1 MSLDQGDGRGLS
13 DGGGTWRAALANTS
27 QTRRSSG
34 GFFLK
39 ENFVDLDEFTIV
51 PWLPMVC
58 AECGDELVLSRSGH
72 QLCANRL
79 CKEGFD
85 VRVVPQFATRRCS

>member
-1 MSLDQGDGRGLS
+1 MAVAPGARRLPINLKP
-13 DGGGTWRAALANTS
+13 AARPAGS
-27 QTRRSSG
+27 
-34 GFFLK
+34 FLK
-39 ENFVDLDEFTIV
+39 EEFVDLDEFTIV

-58 AECGDELVLSRSGH
+58 AECGDELVLSPSGH

-85 VRVVPQFATRRCS
+85 VRVVSQFATRRCS

>member
-1 MSLDQGDGRGLS
+1 M
-13 DGGGTWRAALANTS
+13 
-27 QTRRSSG
+27 
-34 GFFLK
+34 K
-39 ENFVDLDEFTIV
+39 EKFVDLDEHTIV
-51 PWLPMVC
+51 PWLPTVC

-85 VRVVPQFATRRCS
+85 VRLMSQFATRRCS

>member
-1 MSLDQGDGRGLS
+1 MAVAPGARRLPINLKP
-13 DGGGTWRAALANTS
+13 AARPAGS
-27 QTRRSSG
+27 
-34 GFFLK
+34 FLK
-39 ENFVDLDEFTIV
+39 EKFVDLDEFTIV

-58 AECGDELVLSRSGH
+58 AECGDELVLSPSGH

-85 VRVVPQFATRRCS
+85 VRVVSQFATRRCS